1 MSFLMQNE
9 LSVAYFR
16 VMKKYQLL
24 SIFLDWTV
32 TTD

>member
-1 MSFLMQNE
+1 MKNE

-16 VMKKYQLL
+16 IMKTYQLL

-32 TTD
+32 IID

>member
-1 MSFLMQNE
+1 MQNE

-16 VMKKYQLL
+16 AMKTYQLL